1 MTEDDIRFPK
11 ERSKVLKAAGSGIES
26 NIPLSALQNKYV
38 KNLLLFALMNAS
50 VNETV
55 TGRNFLK
62 LVNKNFKGYLLK
74 IIRQILD
81 DDDGEFDEALD
92 VELNKVL
99 ADKRIIDIEKLA
111 KELTPAQIVDFI
123 KANTNGMSQKQLLKK
138 MLTLRD
144 MKVNHRE
151 TPEEQR
157 EREQR
162 QKEYELARK
171 RERMMNMTMVRDR
184 GGRE

>member
-1 MTEDDIRFPK
+1 MDEKEIRFPK
-11 ERSKVLKAAGSGIES
+11 ERGKVLDAARRGIDS
-26 NIPLSALQNKYV
+26 NIPLSKLQNKYV

-50 VNETV
+50 SNETV
-55 TGRNFLK
+55 TSRNFLK
-62 LVNKNFKGYLLK
+62 LVSRMFKGYLLK
-74 IIRQILD
+74 IIKQILD

-92 VELNKVL
+92 VDLNKVQ
-99 ADKRIIDIEKLA
+99 ADKKIIDIETLA
-111 KELTPAQIVDFI
+111 KELSPAQIVAFI
-123 KANTNGMSQKQLLKK
+123 KANTNGMTQKQLLKK

-171 RERMMNMTMVRDR
+171 REKMMVRGFERDR
-184 GGRE
+184 SRS

>member
-1 MTEDDIRFPK
+1 MDEKEIRFPK
-11 ERSKVLKAAGSGIES
+11 EREKVLDAARRGIDS
-26 NIPLSALQNKYV
+26 NIPLTKLQNKYV

-50 VNETV
+50 SNETV
-55 TGRNFLK
+55 TSRNFLK
-62 LVNKNFKGYLLK
+62 LVSRMFKGYLLK
-74 IIRQILD
+74 IIKQILD

-92 VELNKVL
+92 VDLNKVQ
-99 ADKRIIDIEKLA
+99 ADKKIIDIETLA
-111 KELTPAQIVDFI
+111 KELSPAQIIAFI
-123 KANTNGMSQKQLLKK
+123 KANTNGMTQKQLLKK

-171 RERMMNMTMVRDR
+171 RERMMVRGFERDR
-184 GGRE
+184 SRS

>member
-1 MTEDDIRFPK
+1 MDEKEIRFPK
-11 ERSKVLKAAGSGIES
+11 ERQKVLDAARRGIDS
-26 NIPLSALQNKYV
+26 NIPLSKLQNKYV

-50 VNETV
+50 SNETV
-55 TGRNFLK
+55 TSRNFLK
-62 LVNKNFKGYLLK
+62 LVSRMFKGYLLK
-74 IIRQILD
+74 IIKQILD
-81 DDDGEFDEALD
+81 DDEGEFDEALD
-92 VELNKVL
+92 VDLNKVQ
-99 ADKRIIDIEKLA
+99 ADKKIIDIETLA
-111 KELTPAQIVDFI
+111 KELSPAQIVAFI
-123 KANTNGMSQKQLLKK
+123 KANTNGMTQKQLLKK

-171 RERMMNMTMVRDR
+171 REKMMVRGFERDR
-184 GGRE
+184 SRS

>member
-1 MTEDDIRFPK
+1 MNENRFEK
-11 ERSKVLKAAGSGIES
+11 ERNVVLKAAQKGIQG
-26 NIPLSALQNKYV
+26 NLPLSALQNKYV

-50 VNETV
+50 ANETV
-55 TGRNFLK
+55 TKNNFIA
-62 LVNKNFKGYLLK
+62 LVNKTFKGYLLK

-81 DDDGEFDEALD
+81 DDDGEFDEALA
-92 VELNKVL
+92 VELNNVL
-99 ADKRIIDIEKLA
+99 ADKAVIDIKKLA
-111 KELTPAQIVDFI
+111 QELSPAQIIAFI
-123 KANTNGMSQKQLLKK
+123 KANTNGMSQKQLLKR

-171 RERMMNMTMVRDR
+171 RERMMNITLVR
-184 GGRE
+184 GRERE

>member
-1 MTEDDIRFPK
+1 MDEEEALRFSK
-11 ERSKVLKAAGSGIES
+11 EREKVLKAAHQGIDS
-26 NIPLSALQNKYV
+26 NIPLSKLQNKYV

-50 VNETV
+50 SNETV
-55 TGRNFLK
+55 TNRNFLR
-62 LVNKNFKGYLLK
+62 LVSRMFKGYLLK
-74 IIRQILD
+74 IIKQILD
-81 DDDGEFDEALD
+81 EDDGEFEEALD
-92 VELNKVL
+92 VDLNKVQ
-99 ADKRIIDIEKLA
+99 ADKKIIDIETLA
-111 KELTPAQIVDFI
+111 KELSPAQIVSFI
-123 KANTNGMSQKQLLKK
+123 KANTNGMTQKQLLKK

-171 RERMMNMTMVRDR
+171 RERMMVRGYERDR
-184 GGRE
+184 SR

>member
-1 MTEDDIRFPK
+1 MSEEDIKFPK
-11 ERSKVLKAAGSGIES
+11 ERNTVLKAAAEGIKGNVPWS
-26 NIPLSALQNKYV
+26 SLQNKYI

-50 VNETV
+50 GNETV
-55 TGRNFLK
+55 TNRNFLK

-74 IIRQILD
+74 IIKQILD
-81 DDDGEFDEALD
+81 DEDGEFDEALD
-92 VELNKVL
+92 VELNKIM
-99 ADKRIIDIEKLA
+99 ADKSIINIKKLVQ
-111 KELTPAQIVDFI
+111 ELTPAQIISFI
-123 KANTNGMSQKQLLKK
+123 KANTNGLSQKQLIKK

-157 EREQR
+157 EREQH

-171 RERMMNMTMVRDR
+171 RERMMVR
-184 GGRE
+184 GFERERSRS

>member
-1 MTEDDIRFPK
+1 MDEEVRFPK
-11 ERSKVLKAAGSGIES
+11 ERGKVLKAAGKGIDS
-26 NIPLSALQNKYV
+26 NIPLSSLQNKYV

-50 VNETV
+50 GNETV
-55 TGRNFLK
+55 TSRNFLK

-81 DDDGEFDEALD
+81 DEDGEFDEALD
-92 VELNKVL
+92 VDLNKVQ
-99 ADKRIIDIEKLA
+99 ADKKIIDIETLA
-111 KELTPAQIVDFI
+111 KELSPAQIVSFI
-123 KANTNGMSQKQLLKK
+123 KANTNGMTQKQLLKK

-171 RERMMNMTMVRDR
+171 RERMMIR
-184 GGRE
+184 GFERERSRS